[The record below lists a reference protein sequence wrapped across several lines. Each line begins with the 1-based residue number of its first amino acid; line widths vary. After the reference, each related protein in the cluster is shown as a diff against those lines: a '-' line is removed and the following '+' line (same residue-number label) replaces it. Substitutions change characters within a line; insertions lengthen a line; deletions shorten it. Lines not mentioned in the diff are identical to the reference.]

1 METESENATPPPK
14 KKTKRSPAITD
25 ISLEKEVGT
34 SQAPSPPLDPNIWI
48 CGVEKEGKNVVK
60 GETLSPKDKVTLV
73 GVETLENNVDFSNF
87 NKDSSDSPIAML
99 QNTKTRVMEFYKHPE
114 VEAKILAELHCVLHK
129 RSTNREE
136 WTFRFEE
143 VKQMDYLHAT
153 LSESLRLYTPIV
165 EEGKEAAKDD
175 ILLNGTQTEKGAQV
189 RYSIYLCGRLDSV

>member
-1 METESENATPPPK
+1 MACFACLSA
-14 KKTKRSPAITD
+14 
-25 ISLEKEVGT
+25 VGYD
-34 SQAPSPPLDPNIWI
+34 LY
-48 CGVEKEGKNVVK
+48 
-60 GETLSPKDKVTLV
+60 
-73 GVETLENNVDFSNF
+73 
-87 NKDSSDSPIAML
+87 DSPCLGAFRTYIRL
-99 QNTKTRVMEFYKHPE
+99 ERESGRVYSLDMIRLSMHPE